1 VVADEV
7 RNLAMR
13 VAEAAKNTSV
23 LIEDTVQRIG
33 DGAQLGFKLFVKD
46 RRAFTSIPKN

>member
-1 VVADEV
+1 MVADEV

-13 VAEAAKNTSV
+13 AAEAAKNTSA

-33 DGAQLGFKLFVKD
+33 DGAHLGIKLFVKD